1 MAEAM
6 KMIVED
12 DADVNMT
19 LSDFY
24 SISAARKRE
33 KILQYPLHLLGYT
46 CTLNGTILHSIQF
59 VSAYIKAIF

>member
-6 KMIVED
+6 KMIVERD

-46 CTLNGTILHSIQF
+46 CALDSTILVQCNSLVHIL
-59 VSAYIKAIF
+59 K

>member
-6 KMIVED
+6 KMIVERD

-24 SISAARKRE
+24 SISARKCE
-33 KILQYPLHLLGYT
+33 KIYI
-46 CTLNGTILHSIQF
+46 TISIAF
-59 VSAYIKAIF
+59 TRLYMRAK